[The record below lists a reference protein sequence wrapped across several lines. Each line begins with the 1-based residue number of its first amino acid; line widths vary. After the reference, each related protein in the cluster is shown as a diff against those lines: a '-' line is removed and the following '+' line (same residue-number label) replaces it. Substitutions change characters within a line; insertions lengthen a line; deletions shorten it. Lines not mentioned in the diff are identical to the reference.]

1 MLKKYLRASAKS
13 MRDRSD
19 LAVAAAFVGAIS
31 VLLMVAGYVIQRLA
45 SEKAHREK
53 WKDYNDCGWA

>member
-1 MLKKYLRASAKS
+1 MFKKYLKSSAKA
-13 MRDRSD
+13 MRGRADF
-19 LAVAAAFVGAIS
+19 AVAAAFVGAIS

>member
-1 MLKKYLRASAKS
+1 MLMRYLKPGTKAT
-13 MRDRSD
+13 RSRTD
-19 LAVAAAFVGAIS
+19 FAVAAAFVGAIS